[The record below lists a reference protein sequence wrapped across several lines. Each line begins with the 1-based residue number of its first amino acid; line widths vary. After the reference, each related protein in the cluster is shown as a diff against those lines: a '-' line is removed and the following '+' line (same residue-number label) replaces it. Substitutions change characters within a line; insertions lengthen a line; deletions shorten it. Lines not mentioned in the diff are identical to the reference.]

1 MRYRL
6 AAVVTVLVT
15 ALAVAGSAFGF
26 DCIRV
31 SSSLQG
37 LQQSTKSGNWLL
49 FNLSSADAIQE
60 TFANFGEELTD
71 EEAECFADL
80 YAESGEPLY
89 FALGIGVA
97 GPNGVLAWNNDNPA
111 LSDGRRHRPSRADRH
126 LRGLR
131 PGRRGV
137 RGPRALERACQ
148 QRRLPSAGPSSW
160 LISMGSG
167 ATLAAVKTV

>member
-6 AAVVTVLVT
+6 AAVVTVVVASL
-15 ALAVAGSAFGF
+15 ALAGSAVAF

-49 FNLSSADAIQE
+49 FDFSSADAVKQ

-71 EEAECFADL
+71 EEAECFAEV

-97 GPNGVLAWNNDNPA
+97 GPNGVLAWHNDNAAMGDGKGIDQLEQTGILA
-111 LSDGRRHRPSRADRH
+111 LFDQGEEECAGLGR
-126 LRGLR
+126 
-131 PGRRGV
+131 
-137 RGPRALERACQ
+137 
-148 QRRLPSAGPSSW
+148 
-160 LISMGSG
+160 
-167 ATLAAVKTV
+167 

>member
-6 AAVVTVLVT
+6 AAVATVVVA
-15 ALAVAGSAFGF
+15 ALAFAGSALAF

-49 FNLSSADAIQE
+49 FDFSSAGAVQR
-60 TFANFGEELTD
+60 TFANLEEDITA
-71 EEAECFADL
+71 EEAACFAEV

-97 GPNGVLAWNNDNPA
+97 GPNGVLAWNNHTA
-111 LSDGRRHRPSRADRH
+111 AMGDGKGLDH
-126 LRGLR
+126 LEDTGIFAAFEHGEEECAGL
-131 PGRRGV
+131 GR
-137 RGPRALERACQ
+137 
-148 QRRLPSAGPSSW
+148 
-160 LISMGSG
+160 
-167 ATLAAVKTV
+167 